1 MKINKNII
9 KELNDYLDEF
19 NLTEIEYTEKDVK
32 VKVSRSRASKKYET
46 SITNN
51 ENIIKTE
58 KVLTDDT
65 KKITSPIIGTAY
77 LAPEPGGKKFIEVGQ
92 KIKKGDTVMIVEAM
106 KTMNHVPSPVDGLV
120 KEISVEDG
128 QPVEFGTDYC
138 NPRLK
143 LMFKKILIANR
154 GEIAVR
160 VIRACKEWGI
170 STVAIHSDVDRDSM
184 HVRLA
189 DESICVGP
197 HQPTLSYLNIPAIMS
212 AIELTGSEAVHP
224 GYGFLSENFEFVKIL
239 EENNIKFIGPSSHL
253 IKMMGDKIEAKK
265 VAKKY
270 GLPVIEGSDGG
281 INDIDE
287 AKKICE
293 KVGFPVLIKAS
304 GGGGGKGMK
313 IVNKIEDFK
322 NLFLTAKQEAKKFFG
337 NDEVYIEKFFQIL
350 DILKFKFF
358 QEKRT
363 VHLHERDCSVQRR
376 HQKLI
381 EETPSPVLNESIRK
395 DLFERTVNMVSQI
408 GYEGAGTVEFI
419 YEDGKFYFL
428 EMNTRV
434 QVEHPVTEMVTG
446 IDIIKEQIWIAYSGE
461 TALKQTDVN
470 PRGHAIECRINAE
483 DPSNNFQPS
492 PGKIGM
498 CHQPSGFR
506 TRVDGSIYQGYKITP
521 YYDSMVCKVITH
533 GRNREEAIQRMLR
546 SLDEFVIDG
555 ITTTIE
561 LHKMLLNNK
570 KFINSDFNVSWLDKE
585 KYFNYNIF

>member
-1 MKINKNII
+1 
-9 KELNDYLDEF
+9 
-19 NLTEIEYTEKDVK
+19 
-32 VKVSRSRASKKYET
+32 
-46 SITNN
+46 
-51 ENIIKTE
+51 
-58 KVLTDDT
+58 
-65 KKITSPIIGTAY
+65 
-77 LAPEPGGKKFIEVGQ
+77 
-92 KIKKGDTVMIVEAM
+92 
-106 KTMNHVPSPVDGLV
+106 
-120 KEISVEDG
+120 
-128 QPVEFGTDYC
+128 
-138 NPRLK
+138 
-143 LMFKKILIANR
+143 MFKKILIANR

-160 VIRACKEWGI
+160 IIRACKEWGI
-170 STVAIHSDVDRDSM
+170 ATVAIHSDVDRESM

-189 DESICVGP
+189 DESICIGP

-212 AIELTGSEAVHP
+212 AIELTGAEAVHP
-224 GYGFLSENFEFVKIL
+224 GYGFLSENFEFAKIL
-239 EENNIKFIGPSSHL
+239 EENDIKFIGPSSKL

-265 VAKKY
+265 VAKEY
-270 GLPVIEGSDGG
+270 GLPVIEGSEGG
-281 INDIDE
+281 IKDINE
-287 AKKICE
+287 ARKICE
-293 KVGFPVLIKAS
+293 KIGFPVLIKAS

-313 IVNKIEDFK
+313 IVNKQEEFE
-322 NLFLTAKQEAKKFFG
+322 NLYLTAKQEAKKFFG
-337 NDEVYIEKFFQIL
+337 NDEVYIEKFFQNPRHIEVQVL
-350 DILKFKFF
+350 SGKN
-358 QEKRT
+358 RT

-381 EETPSPVLNESIRK
+381 EETPSPVLDDTIRK
-395 DLFERTVNMVSQI
+395 DLFEKTVSMVSKI

-446 IDIIKEQIWIAYSGE
+446 IDIIKEQIWIAFSGD
-461 TALKQTDVN
+461 TALEQSDIN

-555 ITTTIE
+555 ITTTIK
-561 LHKMLLNNK
+561 LHKILLNNK
-570 KFINSDFNVSWLDKE
+570 KFITSDFNVSWLDKE
-585 KYFNYNIF
+585 KVI